1 MPRPS
6 ARPNHRFK
14 RRSALIAVTVAG
26 AGVSVAIAA
35 AAPASADTLSSIRQ
49 CESGG
54 NYAINTGNGFYGAY
68 QFTQQT
74 WNGLGYSGLPSDA
87 PPAVQD
93 QAAAQLLAQS
103 GSSPWPVCGAGG
115 GGSVSYT
122 PAPSYTQ
129 PTYSSYSSYSAPA
142 QPAAPVI
149 SNIHGFFS
157 IDNVSQVRD
166 DVKQFQQVLV
176 KNHYKIKVDG
186 QYGPETEAATKKFQ
200 AAKHLKLVDGIV
212 GPETWAAAGLK

>member
-6 ARPNHRFK
+6 ARPQRRLK
-14 RRSALIAVTVAG
+14 RRATVVAITVAG

-35 AAPASADTLSSIRQ
+35 AAPASADTLSTIRQ

-103 GSSPWPVCGAGG
+103 GNSPWPVCGAGAGG
-115 GGSVSYT
+115 GGSVSSYT
-122 PAPSYTQ
+122 PAPSYSQ
-129 PTYSSYSSYSAPA
+129 PTYSSYTAPA
-142 QPAAPVI
+142 APVAPVI

-157 IDNVSQVRD
+157 IENVSQVRD

-176 KNHYKIKVDG
+176 KNHYQIKVDG
-186 QYGPETEAATKKFQ
+186 QYGPLTEAATKKFQ
-200 AAKHLKLVDGIV
+200 EAKHLKLVDGVV
-212 GPETWAAAGLK
+212 GPETWKAAGLK